1 MFAPEGMENRA
12 MAEGRFFHSP
22 HGGSGAL
29 DFTKYDTP
37 LKITAVRLRSEQ
49 RLEEPCL
56 LVE

>member
-22 HGGSGAL
+22 HGGSRAL

-37 LKITAVRLRSEQ
+37 LHMNRDEACTGSRWTRD
-49 RLEEPCL
+49 PNC
-56 LVE
+56 